1 VHAQQVTTEKHIMQ
15 EIFDVEK
22 NLEVAVHMEET
33 KLIKTKRIYYETL
46 IFSKF
51 NIVLYVT
58 S

>member
-1 VHAQQVTTEKHIMQ
+1 MQ